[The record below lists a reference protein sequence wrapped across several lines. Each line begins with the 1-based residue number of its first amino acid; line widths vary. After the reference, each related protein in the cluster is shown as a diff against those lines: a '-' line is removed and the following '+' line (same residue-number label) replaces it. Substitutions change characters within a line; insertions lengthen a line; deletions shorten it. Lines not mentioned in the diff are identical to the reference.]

1 MNVTAK
7 SLGIDKLN
15 VADQIELIG
24 DIWDGISREIE
35 SRPLSDELKAELD
48 RRIEEADANPDSGVL
63 WDDARREALDRLKN

>member
-15 VADQIELIG
+15 IVDQIELIG

-48 RRIEEADANPDSGVL
+48 RRIEEVVRQSDF
-63 WDDARREALDRLKN
+63 AR